1 MNKKLISYVVI
12 FGFGLFSPFSW
23 SQIEIKTMVY
33 NILRFPSS
41 PPANREI
48 TLRNILQEYT
58 PDIFMVNELDDAN
71 GSNLLLN
78 QSLKPLNPA
87 FEAATYY
94 PNQSANDPLQQMLYY
109 NSDKFE
115 LIFETLYPTS
125 VRDINHYVLALK
137 TADYYT
143 DPINLHVF
151 VTHLKS
157 STGTTNQQIRLQMV
171 NVFLNALAG
180 VPANDFVL
188 FAGDLN
194 LYTAS
199 EPAYQALLNTNNTH
213 VLVDPINASGSWS
226 NNANFAW
233 VHTQSTRA
241 ATVPGWGNS
250 YATGGL
256 DDRFDFI
263 LIKQNMLTNPKLQYV
278 PGTYQAY
285 GNNGNCFDLSI
296 NNTNCTGTF
305 SLATRQLLFNMS
317 DHLPVVMQL
326 QSNKTLKNISPKIT
340 SKNWGTI
347 LQNPSNQWLE
357 ISMEE
362 DSYQE
367 LEIYNLQ
374 GQKMEGIYVPSG
386 NFTKVWVEH
395 WPTGVYWIKNKT
407 LGGTALKFV
416 KQ

>member
-1 MNKKLISYVVI
+1 MVI
-12 FGFGLFSPFSW
+12 FIYGFGLFPQIGW
-23 SQIEIKTMVY
+23 SQIDIKTMVY

-48 TLRNILQEYT
+48 TLRSILQDYT

-78 QSLKPLNPA
+78 QSLKPINPA
-87 FEAATYY
+87 FEAATFIN
-94 PNQSANDPLQQMLYY
+94 NQSANDPLQQMLYY
-109 NSDKFE
+109 NSDKFD
-115 LIFETLYPTS
+115 LLFETLYPTI

-137 TADYYT
+137 TVDYDT
-143 DPINLHVF
+143 DPVNLHVF

-157 STGTTNQQIRLQMV
+157 STGTTNQQVRLQMV
-171 NVFLNALAG
+171 NVFLNALAN

-199 EPAYQALLNTNNTH
+199 EPAYQALLNPSNSH

-263 LIKQNMLTNPKLQYV
+263 LIKQNMMTNPKLQFV

-296 NNTNCTGTF
+296 NNTNCTGTY
-305 SLATRQLLFNMS
+305 SQAVRDLLFNMS

-326 QSNKTLKNISPKIT
+326 QSNKTLKNASNIKPIKS
-340 SKNWGTI
+340 WGNL

-357 ISMEE
+357 ILLQE
-362 DSYQE
+362 DGTH
-367 LEIYNLQ
+367 EIEILNMQ
-374 GQKMEGIYVPSG
+374 GQIVETIYVSSV
-386 NFTKVWVEH
+386 NSSKIWVEH
-395 WPTGVYWIKNKT
+395 WPAGIYWIQNKT
-407 LGGTALKFV
+407 LGGTALKFL
-416 KQ
+416 KR